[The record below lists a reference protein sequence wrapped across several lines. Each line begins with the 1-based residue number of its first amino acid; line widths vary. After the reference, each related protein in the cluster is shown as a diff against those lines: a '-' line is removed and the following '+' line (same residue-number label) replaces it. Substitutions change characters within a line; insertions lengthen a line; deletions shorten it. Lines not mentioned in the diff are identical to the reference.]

1 MTHVLRVARAT
12 STILLLLAALSAPLS
27 AADVPIQGSG
37 RGSVTGVEP
46 AADGVAMSASSDGRA
61 SQLGS
66 FERTEELLLDPVTG
80 QFTGEAIFTAANGD
94 TLRAL
99 VTGVFVSPNTAAGTY
114 SFDGGTG
121 RFERASG
128 EATFVVYT
136 NDGVHFKVLFR
147 GSISSVGQ
155 R

>member
-1 MTHVLRVARAT
+1 MSYHVRAAVL
-12 STILLLLAALSAPLS
+12 STILILFAALAAPLY
-27 AADVPIQGSG
+27 ADDDPIQGSG

-46 AADGVAMSASSDGRA
+46 AADGVAMSASSNGRA

-66 FERTEELLLDPVTG
+66 FERNEELLLDPVTG
-80 QFTGEAIFTAANGD
+80 QFTGEAIFTVANGD

-99 VTGVFVSPNTAAGTY
+99 VTGVFVSPTTAAGTY

-128 EATFVVYT
+128 EATFVVFT

-147 GSISSVGQ
+147 GSIASVGQ